1 MKTEEKPTLIDLD
14 ELTLNNLKLA
24 RDEEVK
30 KANNHY
36 QDIIKSCNELFTII
50 SKNDNS
56 SKMEYINP
64 FLDNLIIYVTLTS
77 ILDELNRNISLL
89 EEVNR
94 PKKKDNNEPKSNDE
108 IMDIDQEGKNNPS
121 KGDNNY
127 NNINSR

>member
-1 MKTEEKPTLIDLD
+1 MKKEEKPTLIDLD

-56 SKMEYINP
+56 SKMEYINQ

-77 ILDELNRNISLL
+77 RLDELNRNISLL

-94 PKKKDNNEPKSNDE
+94 PKKKI
-108 IMDIDQEGKNNPS
+108 IMNQSQIMK
-121 KGDNNY
+121 
-127 NNINSR
+127 

>member
-1 MKTEEKPTLIDLD
+1 MKKEEKPTLIDLD

-36 QDIIKSCNELFTII
+36 QYIIKSCNELFTII

-56 SKMEYINP
+56 SKMEYINQ

-77 ILDELNRNISLL
+77 RLDELNRNISLL

-94 PKKKDNNEPKSNDE
+94 PKKKI
-108 IMDIDQEGKNNPS
+108 IMNQSQMMK
-121 KGDNNY
+121 
-127 NNINSR
+127 